1 MIRITPG
8 LTEKVPQDKL
18 SMLPPGQ
25 AFLISS
31 VTFFRGFMPKKATFI
46 TTIVSV
52 TAAMDTQKPHVE
64 SEQAH
69 CSEQRHP
76 NILPVHCVPSLTAA
90 RRGDEH
96 RLFSSWSPAPCRAGC
111 RYSLSAFISSQGTGR
126 KPGGEILAF
135 SSAANGTVFQVTLYR
150 QIRTT
155 ELSLTRKLRCSVA
168 GVAGDQCSALVGQAF
183 VHS

>member
-1 MIRITPG
+1 
-8 LTEKVPQDKL
+8 
-18 SMLPPGQ
+18 MLPPGQ

-46 TTIVSV
+46 TTMVSV

-111 RYSLSAFISSQGTGR
+111 RYSPSAFISSQGTGR
-126 KPGGEILAF
+126 KLGGEILAF

-150 QIRTT
+150 QIRTRSFRLR
-155 ELSLTRKLRCSVA
+155 ESSVVLWQGWREINAAPLWDRPLCTRSREYTPFRF
-168 GVAGDQCSALVGQAF
+168 SACGIPC
-183 VHS
+183 

>member
-1 MIRITPG
+1 
-8 LTEKVPQDKL
+8 
-18 SMLPPGQ
+18 MLPPGQ

-46 TTIVSV
+46 TTTVSV

-135 SSAANGTVFQVTLYR
+135 RSAANGTVFQVTLYR
-150 QIRTT
+150 QIRTK
-155 ELSLTRKLRCSVA
+155 ELSLYAKAPLFCGRRWREINAAPLWDRPLCTRSREYTPFRF
-168 GVAGDQCSALVGQAF
+168 SACGIPC
-183 VHS
+183 

>member
-1 MIRITPG
+1 M
-8 LTEKVPQDKL
+8 

-31 VTFFRGFMPKKATFI
+31 VTFFRGFMPQKATFI
-46 TTIVSV
+46 TTMVSV

-111 RYSLSAFISSQGTGR
+111 RYSLSAFISSQGTDR

-168 GVAGDQCSALVGQAF
+168 GVAGDQCSAFVGQAF

>member
-1 MIRITPG
+1 MIFRFCVAARFLPG
-8 LTEKVPQDKL
+8 LHAQKGYIHHDH
-18 SMLPPGQ
+18 GQ
-25 AFLISS
+25 
-31 VTFFRGFMPKKATFI
+31 RDRRHGHPKT
-46 TTIVSV
+46 
-52 TAAMDTQKPHVE
+52 HVE
-64 SEQAH
+64 SEQAR

-96 RLFSSWSPAPCRAGC
+96 RLFSSWSPTPCRAGC

-126 KPGGEILAF
+126 KPGGEIWAF

-150 QIRTT
+150 QIRTK
-155 ELSLTRKLRCSVA
+155 ELSLTRKLLCSVA
-168 GVAGDQCSALVGQAF
+168 GVAGDQCSAFVGQAF